1 MTRLVLARA
10 NDDEAI
16 EPCPYCEVGGATL
29 AVYGTGN
36 LALSY
41 TEYSFVGCDNC
52 HAEGRRFYG
61 AGQVESAIDNWN
73 QVARAV
79 MMRPAEVES

>member
-1 MTRLVLARA
+1 MARLVCEKD
-10 NDDEAI
+10 NGDEAI

-29 AVYGTGN
+29 ALYGTGH
-36 LALSY
+36 LALPY

-61 AGQVESAIDNWN
+61 ANRADEAIANWN
-73 QVARAV
+73 QVTLAV
-79 MMRPAEVES
+79 MKVKK